1 MAAQKF
7 VIIKRQLQPVNG
19 WDRPCPYEWESEH
32 DSAEPLTVARMA
44 HIAESM
50 IWPIGSQEIISITA
64 IG

>member
-7 VIIKRQLQPVNG
+7 VIAKCQLQPVNG
-19 WDRPCPYEWESEH
+19 FDRPCPYEWESEH
-32 DSAEPLTVARMA
+32 ISAEPVTLARMA

-64 IG
+64 IA